1 MARRNS
7 IGWGEGAMNVRDAA
21 GENLTYLRIVERVTS
36 SGLSQ
41 RELGEA
47 VGASL
52 RAVQNWAS
60 GGAAPRGSSRNRLL
74 DVQFIV
80 SELSSVYT
88 PEGVDIWLHARNRNL
103 GSSRPLDLLRA
114 GEGDRVLEEAQ
125 RLSGAM

>member
-88 PEGVDIWLHARNRNL
+88 PEGVDIWVHARNRNL

>member
-1 MARRNS
+1 
-7 IGWGEGAMNVRDAA
+7 
-21 GENLTYLRIVERVTS
+21 
-36 SGLSQ
+36 
-41 RELGEA
+41 
-47 VGASL
+47 
-52 RAVQNWAS
+52 VQNWAS